1 MNVKKIVGAPK
12 LIFFKQNT
20 LHIHGRSPIFC
31 GVSLSLFLGGRAP
44 ETEELTKRQPCSI
57 QINGTPKAD
66 FKFE

>member
-1 MNVKKIVGAPK
+1 MNVTKIVDVPK

-20 LHIHGRSPIFC
+20 LHIHGRSSIFC

-44 ETEELTKRQPCSI
+44 ETKELTKRQTCSI
-57 QINGTPKAD
+57 QINRTPIAD